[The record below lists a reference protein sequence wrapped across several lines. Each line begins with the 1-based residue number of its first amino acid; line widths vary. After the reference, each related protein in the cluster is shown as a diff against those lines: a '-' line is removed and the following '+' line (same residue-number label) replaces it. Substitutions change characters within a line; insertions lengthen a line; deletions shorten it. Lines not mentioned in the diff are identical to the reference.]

1 MKKLLFI
8 TVFLLFAMLT
18 FSLTLGIQGQF
29 ISTGFKVFDKGI
41 RITTV
46 YDNTIADSFLH
57 PGDIL
62 LGFAS
67 GQVLGACLDES
78 TGKMIVN
85 SGPGLSAGYTVKSKY
100 INDLQKN
107 TYPNISTLNQF
118 KEQLSM
124 IDANKGSLVLNFVIY
139 RNQRFI
145 YYEIETAH

>member
-1 MKKLLFI
+1 MKKWLLMASF
-8 TVFLLFAMLT
+8 FLVGVMS
-18 FSLTLGIQGQF
+18 FSLSLGIKGQF
-29 ISTGFKVFDKGI
+29 ITTGIRDFEKGI
-41 RITTV
+41 RITSV
-46 YDNTIADSFLH
+46 YDNTIADRFLR

-62 LGFAS
+62 LGFTWF
-67 GQVLGACLDES
+67 QVLGACSDES
-78 TGKMIVN
+78 TGKMIEN